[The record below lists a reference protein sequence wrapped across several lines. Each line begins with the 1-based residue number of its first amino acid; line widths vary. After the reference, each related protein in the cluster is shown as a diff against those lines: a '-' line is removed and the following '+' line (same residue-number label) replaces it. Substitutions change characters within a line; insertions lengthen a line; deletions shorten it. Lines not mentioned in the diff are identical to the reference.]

1 MQLEEWRRV
10 QAAGEE
16 ATLPSGLEIR
26 VKRVGVMDLAERGEI
41 PQVLQPQI
49 EKLMS
54 SSQQGQIRV
63 VKLAEFKE
71 FAGVINLVCE
81 ACIVAPVEL
90 TVTELPMF
98 DRLSVFTWANEPGE
112 KLKPFRR
119 EQTGDVEAP
128 FVSGELRRKAK

>member
-1 MQLEEWRRV
+1 MQLEEWRKL
-10 QAAGEE
+10 QAEGEE

-26 VKRVGVMDLAERGEI
+26 VKRVGVMDLAEKGEI

-49 EKLMS
+49 EKLMAS
-54 SSQQGQIRV
+54 ASGQIRQV
-63 VKLAEFKE
+63 SLSEFKE

-81 ACIVAPVEL
+81 ACLVAPAEL
-90 TVTELPMF
+90 TVAELPMA
-98 DRLSVFTWANEPGE
+98 DRLAIFTWANEPGE

-119 EQTGDVEAP
+119 QQAGDVETP